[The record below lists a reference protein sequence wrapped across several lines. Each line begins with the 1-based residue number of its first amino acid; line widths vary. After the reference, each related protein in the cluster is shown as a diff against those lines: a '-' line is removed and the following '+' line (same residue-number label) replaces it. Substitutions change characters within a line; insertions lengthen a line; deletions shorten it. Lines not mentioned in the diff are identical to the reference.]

1 MLITWGKKPK
11 SSSYGVVRM
20 GSEISSKNKPE
31 MQRLKAMH
39 VTMGATKLQK
49 TAQSLRENF
58 KMFEL
63 FVNPTCSLGLD
74 NLS

>member
-1 MLITWGKKPK
+1 MLITWGKTRIGTAMGWLGWAPK
-11 SSSYGVVRM
+11 SPLKTTRDAEAEGYACDH
-20 GSEISSKNKPE
+20 GSNKAA
-31 MQRLKAMH
+31 R
-39 VTMGATKLQK
+39 K